1 TNGNMTSI
9 SPLVEALN
17 KSKLAIAT
25 DKVTK
30 AMEELKQY
38 WDELGL
44 NHFEQVMDYTNCL
57 LLYCEQLPHPE
68 KSYIVVAAEFSH
80 YLAIDKFLFADDDS
94 VVDRIHAK
102 YLGFL
107 SRYLGEKE
115 IEYYNHCFKT
125 WVSTCHEEAV
135 LKVSLPKMTI
145 PVARYSMWADW
156 RWVNIGMAPY
166 MRMILMINFPDED
179 LHSAIAQSSI
189 MYISMQTALLN
200 DIASVIKDKG
210 SNEVNYYLQVA
221 PDTVEKLEDIL
232 EQSNEYLETVVLSD
246 NLKHVLKS
254 ALHGS
259 YLMYSLSKR
268 YFGKTEPNW

>member
-1 TNGNMTSI
+1 MTSI
-9 SPLVEALN
+9 NPLVEAL
-17 KSKLAIAT
+17 KKTKQAIAT

-30 AMEELKQY
+30 AMGELKQY

-57 LLYCEQLPHPE
+57 LIYCEQLPHPE
-68 KSYIVVAAEFSH
+68 KSYIVVATEFSH
-80 YLAIDKFLFADDDS
+80 YLAIDKFLLADNDS
-94 VVDRIHAK
+94 VVNGIHAK

-107 SRYLGEKE
+107 SRYLGEEE
-115 IEYYNHCFKT
+115 IEYYKLCIKT
-125 WVSTCHEEAV
+125 WVASCHEEAV
-135 LKVSLPKMTI
+135 LKLSLPKMSI
-145 PVARYSMWADW
+145 PAARFSMWADW

-166 MRMILMINFPDED
+166 MRMVMMINFPNED

-189 MYISMQTALLN
+189 MYISMQAALLN

-210 SNEVNYYLQVA
+210 SNEVNYYLEVA
-221 PDTVEKLEDIL
+221 PDTIEKLEDML
-232 EQSNEYLETVVLSD
+232 EQSNKYLEMVDLSD
-246 NLKHVLKS
+246 NLKRVLRS
-254 ALHGS
+254 AIHGS